1 MTKNVDLAIA
11 ASNVSRGARMAG
23 ACAFTA
29 LALMACS
36 QDYRSSA
43 PEPVFNQLLTDRL
56 GKATLSPQVIRIDCY
71 VDTGWLNDS
80 LACDVAMH
88 DEQSGKKASV
98 FEVRSYL
105 SSAGLRSGPEWQ
117 FDADTLRDSKF
128 RLVIEQPDPAV
139 RRVQV
144 HADQS
149 RVSFEDAEHLADKA
163 VTAVDEYLR
172 AHPTSDP
179 QSLRDTWTNHGD
191 RDRSNQ
197 GASTAAAPGAANA
210 GDRP

>member
-1 MTKNVDLAIA
+1 MKRNVELTMA

-29 LALMACS
+29 ITLVACS
-36 QDYRSSA
+36 QDYRTSA
-43 PEPVFNQLLTDRL
+43 PEPVFNQFLTERL
-56 GKATLSPQVIRIDCY
+56 SKATLSPQVIRIDCY
-71 VDTGWLNDS
+71 VDTGWLIDS
-80 LACDVAMH
+80 LACDVAMN

-105 SSAGLRSGPEWQ
+105 GSSGLRSGPEWQ

-139 RRVQV
+139 RRVRV

-149 RVSFEDAEHLADKA
+149 RVSFEDAEYLAEKA
-163 VTAVDEYLR
+163 VAAVDEYLR

-179 QSLRDTWTNHGD
+179 QSLRDTWTNHGN
-191 RDRSNQ
+191 RDRNDQS
-197 GASTAAAPGAANA
+197 ASTAAAAGAANA